1 MDLTSELRAYI
12 HTFKQ
17 IREAK
22 PDLPADDPFFVGSL
36 EAESNLYAV
45 IDSMVREFRQ
55 ESTLAAAME
64 EAAQNLLERREVTE
78 QRASAI
84 FFRLQDAFL
93 QIRAETKESPVF
105 HGKSYSLTLA
115 PPGFLEFAARGNA
128 EKPIHDRVGA
138 KKVEALYLRK
148 LEIKAIVDQIKA
160 EERILAERR
169 RGLLSEDAR
178 IDQDVLEEVPSL
190 ITPGTKTAKLPM
202 VDITIRDLEGDV
214 VITDEDVLDDQYM
227 IEPPPPPLPK
237 KVPNIPALLM
247 ALKSGVNVL
256 GAHIGNG
263 KKSVAY
269 RAKKSS

>member
-1 MDLTSELRAYI
+1 MDLASELRAYI

-17 IREAK
+17 IRESK
-22 PDLPADDPFFVGSL
+22 PDLLADDPFLVGSL
-36 EAESNLYAV
+36 EAESNLHAI

-64 EAAQNLLERREVTE
+64 EAVQNLLERKEATE
-78 QRASAI
+78 E
-84 FFRLQDAFL
+84 
-93 QIRAETKESPVF
+93 RAERLIVKLQATLQEIKKQTGQVPSF
-105 HGKSYSLTLA
+105 HGKSYSLTLG
-115 PPGFLEFAARGNA
+115 PLGLIEFSARGNS
-128 EKPIHDRVGA
+128 EKPTYERAGA
-138 KKVEALYLRK
+138 KRVEALYLRK
-148 LEIKAIVDQIKA
+148 LEIKAIIDQIKA

-178 IDQDVLEEVPSL
+178 IDQDVLEEAPSL

-214 VITDEDVLDDQYM
+214 VITDQDVLDDRYM
-227 IEPPPPPLPK
+227 MTPPPPPPPK
-237 KVPNIPALLM
+237 PVPNIPALM
-247 ALKSGVNVL
+247 MDLKRGVAVL
-256 GAHIGNG
+256 GACLSNG